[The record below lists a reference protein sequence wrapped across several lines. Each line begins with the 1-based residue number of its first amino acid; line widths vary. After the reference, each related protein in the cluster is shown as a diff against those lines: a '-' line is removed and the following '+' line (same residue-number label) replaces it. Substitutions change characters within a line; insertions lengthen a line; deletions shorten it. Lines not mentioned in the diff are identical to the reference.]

1 MTVINFYSTKDQY
14 GCFSNFSRH
23 PFELDGKQWL
33 TTEHYFQAQKFPGN
47 EAYQEK
53 IRLEKS
59 PMVAARL
66 GRSRAQPIRPDW
78 EQVKDE
84 LMKAAL
90 LAKFRQNKDIR
101 EILLSTGDAQLVE
114 HTKNDRYWGDG
125 GDGSGKNKLG
135 LLLMEIREKLR
146 QEAK

>member
-1 MTVINFYSTKDQY
+1 MINFYSTKEEY
-14 GCFSNFSRH
+14 GCFSNFARY
-23 PFELDGKQWL
+23 PFELDGKEWL

-53 IRLEKS
+53 IRVEKS

-66 GRSRAQPIRPDW
+66 GRSRAQAIRKDW

-84 LMKAAL
+84 LMKQAL
-90 LAKFRQNKDIR
+90 LAKFSQNEEIR
-101 EILLSTGDAQLVE
+101 KVLLSTGDAHLVE

-125 GDGSGKNKLG
+125 GDGSGKNRLG
-135 LLLMEIREKLR
+135 AILMEVREMLA
-146 QEAK
+146 QG

>member
-1 MTVINFYSTKDQY
+1 
-14 GCFSNFSRH
+14 
-23 PFELDGKQWL
+23 
-33 TTEHYFQAQKFPGN
+33 
-47 EAYQEK
+47 
-53 IRLEKS
+53 
-59 PMVAARL
+59 MVAARL